1 MIIFKKNNYGNLS
14 CKTLWKMPSNKS
26 EKKDKEEAELSKN
39 LIPKLIF
46 YILYKKLRR
55 YTIFDMKS
63 FTNR

>member
-1 MIIFKKNNYGNLS
+1 
-14 CKTLWKMPSNKS
+14 MPSNKS